1 LTLVARQAQVLH
13 AADSSHLS
21 SWNQLVNLAPVS
33 DVYYRPG
40 YALAYEAAGHGKAIA
55 VILTSDRGQVLM
67 PLLLQRL
74 SDLPFGQNESGF
86 DAVTPYGYGGL
97 LPLSEEETRCEFEA
111 HALMDAIQRWCRE
124 SNVIS
129 CHIRLHPILEQD
141 KWLNAV
147 RFQDEAVSLRFRTLT
162 TAVDLSKWD
171 NAGQRIAGMSAAR
184 RLKLNRARRSL
195 RVLWSGVD
203 IPMDEAIRLFRIV
216 YEYRMTQV
224 HASPYYYFPQE
235 YYSALAKRTILAV
248 ALAWWNDE
256 LVGGHLYLADG
267 PFAHYHLGGT
277 NDLGFKFAASTLL
290 TNAGAKWAREHG
302 CKILHLG
309 GGNFNSDSLFDFK
322 RSFGGDV
329 YRYHTLDVI
338 ADESRYRSLVKKRIK
353 YGPPPRARQDF
364 FPQYRA

>member
-1 LTLVARQAQVLH
+1 
-13 AADSSHLS
+13 
-21 SWNQLVNLAPVS
+21 
-33 DVYYRPG
+33 
-40 YALAYEAAGHGKAIA
+40 
-55 VILTSDRGQVLM
+55 M
-67 PLLLQRL
+67 
-74 SDLPFGQNESGF
+74 
-86 DAVTPYGYGGL
+86 
-97 LPLSEEETRCEFEA
+97 
-111 HALMDAIQRWCRE
+111 
-124 SNVIS
+124 
-129 CHIRLHPILEQD
+129 LEQD

-184 RLKLNRARRSL
+184 RLTLNRARRSL

-216 YEYRMTQV
+216 Y
-224 HASPYYYFPQE
+224 
-235 YYSALAKRTILAV
+235 
-248 ALAWWNDE
+248 
-256 LVGGHLYLADG
+256 LADG

-277 NDLGFKFAASTLL
+277 NDLGFNFAASTLL

-302 CKILHLG
+302 CRFLHLG

-322 RSFGGDV
+322 RSFGRDV
-329 YRYHTLDVI
+329 YRYHTLDII
-338 ADESRYRSLVKKRIK
+338 ADESRYRSLVERRMK